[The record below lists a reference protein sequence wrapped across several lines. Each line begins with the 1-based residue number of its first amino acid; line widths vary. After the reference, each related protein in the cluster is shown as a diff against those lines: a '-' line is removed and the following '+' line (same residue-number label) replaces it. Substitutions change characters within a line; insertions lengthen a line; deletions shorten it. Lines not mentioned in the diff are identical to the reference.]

1 MGTVVQF
8 GPSGGRIKSKL
19 LFAIYFEDAIQKCS
33 YHHDRTPK
41 RKLVSV
47 DSVVWRASGRAPR
60 PIFGSKFY
68 FFLRYTHITPLIGLR
83 RTQPNGI
90 ISPPYPEVTLD

>member
-1 MGTVVQF
+1 MGQF
-8 GPSGGRIKSKL
+8 RPSGGRIKSTL

-33 YHHDRTPK
+33 YHHDGTPK
-41 RKLVSV
+41 RKLVCV

-68 FFLRYTHITPLIGLR
+68 FFYATP
-83 RTQPNGI
+83 T
-90 ISPPYPEVTLD
+90 